1 MGTYGYVRVST
12 TEQGDSGLGL
22 EAQRRTVELEAERRG
37 VRLGLVS
44 EIASGSLLAGRPL
57 LQELL
62 AGLEGGD
69 TLIVAK
75 LDRLARNARELLQI
89 VDQADGAGWSLVLLD
104 VNVDTSRPEGRFM
117 LTVMAA
123 VAEMERNRI
132 AERTREALA
141 AKKRQGERLG
151 RPSGLPQR
159 VLRWIEERR
168 NGGAS
173 LQRIADELTDRGVPT
188 SAGRPRWHAATVR
201 QALLTIGLDREAAA
215 IRAAA

>member
-1 MGTYGYVRVST
+1 
-12 TEQGDSGLGL
+12 
-22 EAQRRTVELEAERRG
+22 
-37 VRLGLVS
+37 
-44 EIASGSLLAGRPL
+44 
-57 LQELL
+57 
-62 AGLEGGD
+62 
-69 TLIVAK
+69 
-75 LDRLARNARELLQI
+75 
-89 VDQADGAGWSLVLLD
+89 
-104 VNVDTSRPEGRFM
+104 
-117 LTVMAA
+117 
-123 VAEMERNRI
+123 MERNRI